1 MRYTKQYKK
10 KDVKR
15 GYSMEIYRITYK
27 QKFSGKV
34 LEDSYIKRVRSH
46 EEIDMAIE
54 ALYDDPC
61 VFAVEAIRINSTDEA
76 GGGNGNESI

>member
-10 KDVKR
+10 KELKR
-15 GYSMEIYRITYK
+15 GYNMEMYRITYK
-27 QKFSGKV
+27 QRFAGKV
-34 LEDSYIKRVRSH
+34 LEDSYIKRVRSY

-61 VFAVEAIRINSTDEA
+61 VFGVEAIRINSTDEA
-76 GGGNGNESI
+76 GGGNGNEPI